1 MSTSTPS
8 TPRPVIPA
16 RWRDYL
22 YPIAT
27 AAALLLGGYG
37 VIADEQ
43 IPLWIGLAGALLGTS
58 TATAYRPSRS
68 IPDGT
73 GEHRADE

>member
-1 MSTSTPS
+1 MATTK
-8 TPRPVIPA
+8 PVIPP

-27 AAALLLGGYG
+27 AAAALLGGYG
-37 VIADEQ
+37 VLADEQ
-43 IPLWIGLAGALLGTS
+43 IPLWIALAGALLGNVTS
-58 TATAYRPSRS
+58 TAYRPSRT
-68 IPDGT
+68 IPDGA